1 MQDELED
8 NQEDYHYLDHEYW
21 CDLLSNIGVKY
32 NRKRA
37 ATQIKRI
44 VTAKAASHYD
54 SNESIRVLCKK
65 RYINGVTTN
74 RKQQGGKMPKHHG
87 AHLYC
92 VLYKNTGMP
101 DRKYMSHI
109 SDNCFGKRSDQ
120 HSIKDGLGGALVNR
134 SDAVK

>member
-1 MQDELED
+1 MTAMNPFGFCVRRGILMVS
-8 NQEDYHYLDHEYW
+8 
-21 CDLLSNIGVKY
+21 LL
-32 NRKRA
+32 
-37 ATQIKRI
+37 
-44 VTAKAASHYD
+44 TANSK
-54 SNESIRVLCKK
+54 
-65 RYINGVTTN
+65 
-74 RKQQGGKMPKHHG
+74 GGKMTKHHG

-120 HSIKDGLGGALVNR
+120 HSIKYGLGGALVNR